1 MVPLHWASRSP
12 WSWLVYPSSCC
23 FSPAEMLQSVNLIWR
38 LKLISAERGMTK
50 RDREASLLS
59 ATPGAGQ
66 ELGGGQ
72 KLCGS
77 WAWSFA
83 TPPSHLSRVG
93 SGRQKNP
100 CFALAFQGLSACP
113 ELKEFTVSHFCDLF
127 S

>member
-1 MVPLHWASRSP
+1 MMPLHRASRRP

-23 FSPAEMLQSVNLIWR
+23 FSPAEMLQSFNLIWR

-50 RDREASLLS
+50 PDREASLLL
-59 ATPGAGQ
+59 ATLGARQ

-83 TPPSHLSRVG
+83 APPSHLSGVG

-100 CFALAFQGLSACP
+100 CFALAFLGLSACP
-113 ELKEFTVSHFCDLF
+113 ELKRV
-127 S
+127 